1 MGAAQ
6 RGPGPG
12 WLKLS
17 LPLAFAITALPL
29 PAARIDSFAL
39 LLPWYRQQGFLIL
52 ASVAIFV
59 IAFLTRIAWRHNRQT
74 AFLSRHDLLTGLE
87 NGAAFEAAF
96 QHAISVAR
104 IEKTHVA
111 MMLLDLDRFKPINET
126 LGHAIGDVF
135 LKQVGVRLRMVVR
148 KQDTVARLGGD
159 EFAILMPGPVT
170 RADAE
175 LMARNILHKLRET
188 YFIEEFELA
197 GSASIG
203 ISLFPEQGEDTATL
217 HRLADLAMYRCKAQN
232 KDQYAVFDA
241 EVNRID
247 FRSAEMAGLIREALD
262 NGYFRV
268 YYQPLTT
275 PSGAFVALEAL
286 VRMEHPRYGS
296 IPPGDFITVAEDTG
310 LIARVGTWVL
320 RESCSQM
327 VRWRADGHHGLRV
340 NVNVSA
346 LQIMKSDFA
355 ESVQSILR
363 ETGLD
368 PYALTLEITETAMM
382 RTWTQARD
390 QMEQLR
396 AIGINIA
403 LDDFGTG
410 YSTLNALQLLP
421 LDYVKID
428 RAFTARV
435 DSNTDGWVVIRTIVE
450 LAHKLGYE
458 VIAEGVESPAQLVG
472 LKLIGCDLLQGF
484 LLGAPLPVHET
495 SRLLAA
501 TRTLNAAD
509 ESLRSLARWTSP
521 AAQRESAVP
530 AVPAA

>member
-1 MGAAQ
+1 MGGAE

-12 WLKLS
+12 RLTLF
-17 LPLAFAITALPL
+17 LPIAFAMPALPM
-29 PAARIDSFAL
+29 PAARIDSFAV
-39 LLPWYRQQGFLIL
+39 LLPWYRERGFLIL
-52 ASVAIFV
+52 ASLAIFV
-59 IAFLTRIAWRHNRQT
+59 IAYLTRIVWRHNRRA
-74 AFLSRHDLLTGLE
+74 AFLSRHDRLTGLP
-87 NGAAFEAAF
+87 NRTVFEAAF
-96 QHAISVAR
+96 QQAISMAR
-104 IEKTHVA
+104 AEKTHAA
-111 MMLLDLDRFKPINET
+111 MILLDLDRFKPINDT
-126 LGHAIGDVF
+126 LGHAVGDLF
-135 LKQVGVRLRMVVR
+135 LQEVSNRLKLVVR
-148 KQDTVARLGGD
+148 RQDTLARFGGD
-159 EFAILMPGPVT
+159 EFAILMPGVRT
-170 RADAE
+170 RADVE
-175 LMARNILHKLRET
+175 LLARNILHKLREP
-188 YFIEEFELA
+188 YFIDQFELA

-203 ISLFPEQGEDTATL
+203 ISLFPEHGEDAATL

-232 KDQYAVFDA
+232 KDQYAIFDA

-262 NGYFRV
+262 HGYFRV
-268 YYQPLTT
+268 YYQPLRT
-275 PSGAFVALEAL
+275 PSGEFAALEAL
-286 VRMEHPRYGS
+286 VRIEHPRYGS
-296 IPPGDFITVAEDTG
+296 IPPGEFITVAEDTG

-320 RESCSQM
+320 REACAQM
-327 VRWRADGHHGLRV
+327 VRWRADGHHGMRV

-355 ESVQSILR
+355 ESVQSVLF

-382 RTWTQARD
+382 RTWAQARD

-396 AIGINIA
+396 SLGINIA

-410 YSTLNALQLLP
+410 YSTLNSLQLLP

-428 RAFTARV
+428 RSFTARI
-435 DSNTDGWVVIRTIVE
+435 DSNADGWIVIRAIVE

-458 VIAEGVESPAQLVG
+458 VIAEGVESPEQLVG

-484 LLGAPLPVHET
+484 LLGAPLNAHET
-495 SRLLAA
+495 GRLLDA
-501 TRTLNAAD
+501 TRTLVAAD

-521 AAQRESAVP
+521 AIQREP